1 MRSVVLT
8 GAAGG
13 IGQALASAMVARGDR
28 VVMVDIAPDVQDI
41 AAQLATTGPGTAK
54 AAVADVRDSAAV
66 QAVIDRVVADV
77 GRVDVLVNNAGVLV
91 TGYTDE
97 LTLGHWQRAVDVN
110 LNGVIHGV
118 HAAYPAMA
126 AQGHGHIVNMSAL
139 GGLTPVT
146 LGVPYATTAHAV
158 VGLSLSL
165 RGEAAARGVQVS
177 VVCPAVVDT
186 PMIDA
191 ANPPD
196 LPALPTRL
204 PARQAIERRH
214 RPVPAAAVVQD
225 ILTGMDRDQ
234 AIILTPRSART
245 TWAAMQRAPLVL
257 ASQLAK
263 DTLRWARR
271 AATTQ
276 P

>member
-1 MRSVVLT
+1 VRTVVLT

-28 VVMVDIAPDVQDI
+28 VAMVDIAPGVHQAAARLTQD
-41 AAQLATTGPGTAK
+41 GPGTATG
-54 AAVADVRDSAAV
+54 VRADVCDPTAV
-66 QAVIDRVVADV
+66 QSAIDQVLTDV
-77 GRVDVLVNNAGVLV
+77 GRLDVLVNNAGVLV

-97 LTLGHWQRAVDVN
+97 LTLAHWQRAVDVN
-110 LNGVIHGV
+110 LYGVIHGV
-118 HAAYPAMA
+118 HAAYPVMA
-126 AQGHGHIVNMSAL
+126 AQGSGHIVNMSSL
-139 GGLTPVT
+139 GGLVPVT

-165 RGEAAARGVQVS
+165 RGEAAARGVRVS

-204 PARQAIERRH
+204 PARQALERRH
-214 RPVPAAAVVQD
+214 RPVSAAVVAQD
-225 ILTGMDRDQ
+225 ILTGVDRDQ
-234 AIILTPRSART
+234 AIILTPRSAHT

-263 DTLRWARR
+263 STLDWARR
-271 AATTQ
+271 TATAQ
-276 P
+276 L

>member
-1 MRSVVLT
+1 MVLT

-13 IGQALASAMVARGDR
+13 IGQALASAMVIRGDR
-28 VVMVDIAPDVQDI
+28 VVMVDIAPQVQDV
-41 AAQLATTGPGTAK
+41 AARLAADGPGTAQ
-54 AAVADVRDSAAV
+54 ALVADVRDPAAV
-66 QAVIDRVVADV
+66 QAVMDRVVADV
-77 GRVDVLVNNAGVLV
+77 GRLDVLVNNAGVLV
-91 TGYTDE
+91 AGYTDE

-110 LNGVIHGV
+110 LYGVIHGV
-118 HAAYPAMA
+118 HAAYPVMA
-126 AQGHGHIVNMSAL
+126 AQGHGHIVNMASL
-139 GGLTPVT
+139 GGLMPVT
-146 LGVPYATTAHAV
+146 LGVPYATTSHAV

-165 RGEAAARGVQVS
+165 RGEATARGVQVS
-177 VVCPAVVDT
+177 VVCPAAVDT

-196 LPALPTRL
+196 LPALPTWL
-204 PARQAIERRH
+204 PARQAFERRH
-214 RPVPAAAVVQD
+214 RPVPAATVAHD

-234 AIILTPRSART
+234 AIILTPHSART

-271 AATTQ
+271 AATTR